1 MGATLAL
8 LTVLRLLVA
17 ARTPLAPDEAYYWVW
32 SRALAPGYLDHP
44 PMVAGWI
51 WLGTAL
57 LGDGA
62 LGVRLLGPL
71 SGLLGGWLM
80 ARAAGDLLGDRRLG
94 WVAALLLNATLLLG
108 IGTVTMT
115 PDTPLLFFWTLGVFA
130 CGRLAATGD
139 GRWWALIGLASG
151 LALDSKYTGVL
162 LPVGV
167 LLWVIWVPA
176 LRFWLRRPQP
186 WLAALLAL
194 ALFAPVLGWNAG
206 HDWASFAKQGG
217 RTGDWQPGR
226 AAQFVGELLAGQIG
240 LATPVLAGLFAV
252 GMWRAARRAWR
263 RETAG
268 SLLAI
273 LSWLPA
279 LVFLQHALGDR
290 VQANWPAILY
300 PTAALAAAGVG
311 RRWQRPGMLLGLTLT
326 GVVWV
331 QAGLAPLAL
340 PMRLDPTLLR
350 LGGWTS
356 LAADIERA
364 RGQIGAAYVVSDNY
378 GHAALLARLL
388 PGTVLGVDDRWALFD
403 LPDAR
408 PGIAGRTGLLV
419 RSARRDDAPDG
430 RDWDSVTE
438 IGTRERARNG
448 MVAEVFRLYRVVGR
462 GGAAPIVE
470 MPHLR

>member
-1 MGATLAL
+1 MAL
-8 LTVLRLLVA
+8 LTLLRLVVA
-17 ARTPLAPDEAYYWVW
+17 AGTPLAPDEAYYWVW

-62 LGVRLLGPL
+62 VGVRLLGPL

-80 ARAAGDLLGDRRLG
+80 ASAAGDLLGDRWLG
-94 WVAALLLNATLLLG
+94 WRAALLLNATLLLG

-115 PDTPLLFFWTLGVFA
+115 PDTPLIFFWTLGVFA

-167 LLWVIWVPA
+167 LLWVVWVPA
-176 LRFWLRRPQP
+176 LRVWLRRPQP

-252 GMWRAARRAWR
+252 GMCRAARLAWR
-263 RETAG
+263 REVAG

-311 RRWQRPGMLLGLTLT
+311 RRWQRPGMLLGFALT
-326 GVVWV
+326 GIVWL

-340 PMRLDPTLLR
+340 PMRLDPTLMR
-350 LGGWTS
+350 LGGWSS
-356 LAADIERA
+356 LAAEIEQA
-364 RGQIGAAYVVSDNY
+364 SGQIGAEFVVSDNY

-388 PGTVLGVDDRWALFD
+388 PGQVLGLDDRWALFN

-419 RSARRDDAPDG
+419 RSARRADAPDG

-438 IGTRERARNG
+438 IGTRDRARNG
-448 MVAEVFRLYRVVGR
+448 MVAEGFRLYRVVGR
-462 GGAAPIVE
+462 AGAAPLVV